1 MNRLQATFTV
11 GLMVLCATAPAF
23 PDEPS
28 SSDFPITMQS
38 CKGSAFV
45 EGRRGGA
52 RADVTYVINGAK
64 TADAVEFLMRNEFGP
79 RYAIAVRANGTF
91 SPGVPIHQVL
101 SADAP
106 ADIGPWRAYPNHCTV
121 TYVRFTDGTELREPG
136 TFMAAERPEVVGE
149 FGLPAES
156 RPRGIA
162 VAADGSLWVAEE
174 HANALAHVDAGNGR
188 VLGTFPLPTA
198 SADPRFVARGAGGL
212 MWFTEFKGAKVGTI
226 APDGTIHEYA
236 VGCNGCHPG
245 ALAIDPSGNA
255 WFSEMNVDTDM
266 STPGARATYGPD
278 VIGRVTPQGV
288 VSEFPV
294 SAKQSYP
301 TALFAARDGTIWFT
315 ERDGRVGQ
323 MAADG
328 KLLLQIPLV
337 GEQPWWI
344 GEDANGLLRTLGTDR
359 QYPRV
364 TYATISR
371 LADGKL
377 ERTTRFAPLAR
388 RVVMSGGA
396 LDGKG
401 DAWFTDMLGNRVVRV
416 TARGRAEELNLGAGG
431 TYGAMPTSLAVADYG
446 TLLNV
451 EVMTN
456 RIVQIR
462 PH

>member
-1 MNRLQATFTV
+1 MNLLQAMFTV
-11 GLMVLCATAPAF
+11 GLMVLCATPALS
-23 PDEPS
+23 DEAAS
-28 SSDFPITMQS
+28 GDVPITVQS

-52 RADVTYVINGAK
+52 RADVTYVINGTK
-64 TADAVEFLMRNEFGP
+64 TADAVEFLMRNDFGP

-106 ADIGPWRAYPNHCTV
+106 ADVGPWRAYPNHCTV
-121 TYVRFTDGTELREPG
+121 TYVRFTDGTELRAPG
-136 TFMAAERPEVVGE
+136 TFMAAERPEVIGE

-156 RPRGIA
+156 SPRGIA

-174 HANALAHVDAGNGR
+174 HANALAHVDAGNGK
-188 VLGTFPLPTA
+188 VLGTFPLPTPN
-198 SADPRFVARGAGGL
+198 ADPRFVARGAGGL

-236 VGCNGCHPG
+236 VGCTGCHPG

-255 WFSEMNVDTDM
+255 WFSEMNVDTDLT
-266 STPGARATYGPD
+266 TPGMRSTYGPN

-288 VSEFPV
+288 VSEFVV
-294 SAKQSYP
+294 SSKQSYP

-315 ERDGRVGQ
+315 ESAGSIGHLS
-323 MAADG
+323 ADG
-328 KLLLQIPLV
+328 KVLVELPLTN
-337 GEQPWWI
+337 EQPWWI
-344 GEDANGLLRTLGTDR
+344 GEDANGVLRTLAIDR
-359 QYPRV
+359 RNPRV
-364 TYATISR
+364 AYATISR
-371 LADGKL
+371 TAAGGYVKLTQMAAL
-377 ERTTRFAPLAR
+377 ERRA
-388 RVVMSGGA
+388 VISGGA

-401 DAWFTDMLGNRVVRV
+401 DLWFTDMLGNRVVRV
-416 TARGRAEELNLGAGG
+416 TARGRAEELNLGIGG
-431 TYGAMPTSLAVADYG
+431 TYGAMPTSIAVGDDG
-446 TLLNV
+446 TLWVV

-456 RIVQIR
+456 RIVHIR